1 MPDDAPGP
9 AGGRLLNG
17 RAAVLVGIA
26 ICLGAVI
33 QLIALALSHR
43 HSIEPDTLIRY
54 DLVLTL
60 GLYAGVAIMIVSQI
74 TPSVRLR
81 WGDGPLVQ
89 RIGIGVVVGA
99 GLSGVLLAMVSG
111 SAGHLRPDPR
121 IVLLMSEGDVTHILL
136 TVLITCAAAPVIEE
150 TLFRGLLLESLRPVD
165 TAVALIVSAMAFAVW
180 HLTPAALVYYTA
192 MGAVLGWLYLKKG
205 LAASM
210 AAHVGFNGVLTIAA
224 IFVVLG
230 PAHTVSLDGVSFQAP
245 SGWSVQS
252 SVTAQNLG
260 AAAVLRGPDDAIVEV
275 IEGPVG
281 EQFDPDATASRLES
295 ETLPFQDELSLD
307 HSTVREETLPI
318 GRAVEADVSLDGRS
332 GHVVL
337 FPAADRPVAVVFLDA
352 GSAKASSDFTKILDS
367 LHLS

>member
-9 AGGRLLNG
+9 AGGRLLDR
-17 RAAVLVGIA
+17 RAAALVAIA
-26 ICLGAVI
+26 ICLGAVV

-43 HSIEPDTLIRY
+43 HSIEPDALIRY

-60 GLYAGVAIMIVSQI
+60 GLYAAVAVMIVSQI

-81 WGDGPLVQ
+81 WGVGPLVQ
-89 RIGIGVVVGA
+89 RVGIGVLVGA
-99 GLSGVLLAMVSG
+99 GLSGILLAMVSA

-121 IVLLMSEGDVTHILL
+121 IVLLMSEGDATHILL
-136 TVLITCAAAPVIEE
+136 TVLIACAAAPVIEE
-150 TLFRGLLLESLRPVD
+150 TLFRGLLLESLRPID
-165 TAVALIVSAMAFAVW
+165 TGVALVVSAMAFAVW

-192 MGAVLGWLYLKKG
+192 MGAVLGWLYIKRG

-230 PAHTVSLDGVSFQAP
+230 PAHTVKLDGVSFQAP

-252 SVTAQNLG
+252 SVTASNFG

-281 EQFDPDATASRLES
+281 QQFDPDAAAARLQSES
-295 ETLPFQDELSLD
+295 LPFQSELSLN
-307 HSTVREETLPI
+307 HSTIREETLPV
-318 GRAVEADVSLDGRS
+318 GRAIEADVTVEGRS
-332 GHVVL
+332 GKVVL
-337 FPAADRPVAVVFLDA
+337 ISAANRPFAVVFLDA
-352 GSAKASSDFTKILDS
+352 GSAKASSDFTKILNSARVD
-367 LHLS
+367 